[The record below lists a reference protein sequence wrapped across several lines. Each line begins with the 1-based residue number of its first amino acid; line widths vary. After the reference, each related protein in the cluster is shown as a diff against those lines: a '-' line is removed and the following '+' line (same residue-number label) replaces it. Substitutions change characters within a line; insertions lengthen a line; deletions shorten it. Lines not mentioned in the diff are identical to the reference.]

1 MGACPVACGRGLWIW
16 GRGLARR
23 PALLPLPIQAR
34 IKKIMQT
41 DEEIGKVAA
50 AVPVIICILM
60 GQCSL
65 LPVPVVPSHVPLSLS
80 LPPCPCPVVPL
91 SLSHLP
97 WATVPSSPHHCPRHC
112 HHPLP
117 PSSPHP
123 LPAVPFPVLLSH
135 SFSLLPPYSPSS
147 LSPFPIPLYCH
158 RSSLP
163 TDLHSCPIV
172 PFSVLVSFPYLSS
185 LSHCPHH
192 PPPPPPFIP
201 FSLQHCLRSFVP
213 LSPPSP
219 CPPPPLIPLSSP
231 HSTEHPSLGGL
242 RFRLG
247 YWGVAL
253 FHLSAPP
260 PLYYFGGGG
269 GVLNSVLQHGHWS
282 SSWNPC
288 CAKHVMSPSPAMPR
302 P

>member
-1 MGACPVACGRGLWIW
+1 MRVWAWPRSALSFCGMVRLGACPAACGRGLWAW

-65 LPVPVVPSHVPLSLS
+65 LPAPIVPSHVPLSLS
-80 LPPCPCPVVPL
+80 LPPRPCPVVPL

-135 SFSLLPPYSPSS
+135 SFSLLPPCPPLS

-172 PFSVLVSFPYLSS
+172 PFSVLLCCSLTCHPCPIVPIIPLLPLPLSPSPCSIASVLLS
-185 LSHCPHH
+185 LCPHH
-192 PPPPPPFIP
+192 LPVPHP
-201 FSLQHCLRSFVP
+201 P
-213 LSPPSP
+213 LSP
-219 CPPPPLIPLSSP
+219 C
-231 HSTEHPSLGGL
+231 
-242 RFRLG
+242 
-247 YWGVAL
+247 
-253 FHLSAPP
+253 
-260 PLYYFGGGG
+260 
-269 GVLNSVLQHGHWS
+269 
-282 SSWNPC
+282 
-288 CAKHVMSPSPAMPR
+288 PR
-302 P
+302 PTAQSTHPWEG